1 MAYLHNVETKTCTSS
16 AETKISTLNIKSP
29 ETAEYHPFS
38 PMNGSY
44 RLLTQQGSQYVWVDQ
59 AKAEEIINE
68 RPVTMGMVKEL
79 FADYVR
85 SGNFDRYKAL
95 VRSEPEA
102 EPEEVENA
110 NTGE

>member
-29 ETAEYHPFS
+29 DSNSTEYHSFS

-44 RLLTQQGSQYVWVDQ
+44 KLLTQTGSQYVWVDQ

-68 RPVTMGMVKEL
+68 RPVTATMVKEML
-79 FADYVR
+79 EDYAR
-85 SGNFDRYKAL
+85 TGSFSRYESL
-95 VRSEPEA
+95 IRR